1 MGAGGVALPSPTIG
15 GSPKYRM
22 MSEISSRVPSRLTG
36 GQESTPG
43 HAMSPKR
50 SLSKL
55 GTHQQVA
62 EATDESSR
70 DRIQFDSA
78 QVQDAMRRTHMGKT
92 GYPSLEEAAVAEPEI
107 KLHGLEQVEEPTE

>member
-1 MGAGGVALPSPTIG
+1 ML
-15 GSPKYRM
+15 
-22 MSEISSRVPSRLTG
+22 SEISSRVPSRLTG

-43 HAMSPKR
+43 NGMSQKR
-50 SLSKL
+50 SLSKM
-55 GTHQQVA
+55 GTHQQVV

-92 GYPSLEEAAVAEPEI
+92 GYPSLEAAAVVEPEI
-107 KLHGLEQVEEPTE
+107 KLHELQNIEEPTE